1 MCQEWSGWGQDPRQ
15 PHYSAG
21 RKSEPEGLL
30 LTPTTLA
37 VHSLSV
43 WLDRFPGLAWV
54 ESSSGRGRPW
64 GRGQE
69 TGTPEP
75 LYSQANDISTHTQ
88 RRVLP
93 CGQSPWVGEGL
104 APGPVHP
111 ARPAR
116 LPPLA
121 GPAWPWKARSA
132 QRRPYHSLLAL
143 ASQPPLGSEVR
154 TVLSSSALHSSPHPH
169 PRQAHHPAQTEGR
182 HVLRGAS
189 PASSFS
195 AHLVQ
200 EAQALEAGHQMSS
213 MAWVPHNRCAGM
225 GHFTGNQKNTPA
237 EVGP

>member
-1 MCQEWSGWGQDPRQ
+1 MCQEWSGWGQDPRH

-54 ESSSGRGRPW
+54 GSSSGRGRPW

-121 GPAWPWKARSA
+121 GPAWPWKAQSA
-132 QRRPYHSLLAL
+132 QRQPYHSLLAL
-143 ASQPPLGSEVR
+143 ASQPPLGGEVR
-154 TVLSSSALHSSPHPH
+154 TVLSSSALHSSPP
-169 PRQAHHPAQTEGR
+169 PPTPGR
-182 HVLRGAS
+182 HMTLLRQRGDMFS
-189 PASSFS
+189 EGPHRPVPFLLTSSRRPRPWR
-195 AHLVQ
+195 LDT
-200 EAQALEAGHQMSS
+200 
-213 MAWVPHNRCAGM
+213 R
-225 GHFTGNQKNTPA
+225 
-237 EVGP
+237 